1 MLSLNTIIIIKTI
14 LIMKMISTSELSKKA
29 NLGDELVPAPGED
42 CWRPMFNPEE
52 EKTRTFSFESS

>member
-52 EKTRTFSFESS
+52 EKTT